1 MKEFL
6 VLRFGSVFQSLTR
19 IQKKPKPSPTY
30 TFFWVPLVSQ
40 IFQALK
46 LPITK
51 KEKKKIKKIEGYNL
65 KPQKYGN
72 SQQSLR
78 LPLFWQKQ
86 SMLGQH

>member
-6 VLRFGSVFQSLTR
+6 VLRFGSVFQGLTR
-19 IQKKPKPSPTY
+19 TQKNSKPSPTY
-30 TFFWVPLVSQ
+30 TFFGVPLVSQ
-40 IFQALK
+40 VFQALK

-51 KEKKKIKKIEGYNL
+51 KRKKKLKIEGYNL
-65 KPQKYGN
+65 KPQKYGK